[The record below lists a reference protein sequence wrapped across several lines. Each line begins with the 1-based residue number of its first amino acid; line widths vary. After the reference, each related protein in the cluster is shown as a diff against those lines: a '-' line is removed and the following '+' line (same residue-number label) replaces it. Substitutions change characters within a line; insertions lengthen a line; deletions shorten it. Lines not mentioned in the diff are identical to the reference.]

1 MSDTDDYYLTS
12 SLFCVRLLC
21 PFHIYL
27 LKGVFY
33 FMDKKE
39 YFETVV
45 QNQIGYEFKNPLLMR
60 QAFVRKSYSSENGG
74 ENNEVLE
81 FIGDTVL
88 SAAVIRYL
96 TTKYGNN
103 LHVKDKIPAGFRMP
117 QKPEEFH
124 SEKTEGE
131 LTRIKQKLVKKK
143 TLAMRIDELGFT
155 EFLIMGKGDIEQN
168 MAEQP
173 SVKEDLFEA
182 ILGAVALDT
191 NYNYETIQNV
201 VEIMLRPD
209 SIVDNGEEADY
220 VRLIYEW
227 DEAFGCIPY
236 FRYKNEHYG
245 LYIPRNP
252 EVIEVV
258 PQGWY
263 YLANANHSCE
273 LSIRNDLPR
282 FKAYGLSKNEARKI
296 ACKSA
301 YDYLVKH
308 DLLFTIRDEIAEPS
322 IEMAI
327 NQLEIL
333 ARRGYFSIPKYEYT
347 ELHDEGGNPIWHVE
361 CHIDEMDATFYTE
374 SSSKKQAKKKVAL
387 EMLQYVLDNY
397 EEVFSG

>member
-1 MSDTDDYYLTS
+1 
-12 SLFCVRLLC
+12 
-21 PFHIYL
+21 
-27 LKGVFY
+27 
-33 FMDKKE
+33 MDKKE

-45 QNQIGYEFKNPLLMR
+45 QNQIGYEFKNQKLLK
-60 QAFVRKSYSSENGG
+60 QAFVRKSYSEENGG

-81 FIGDTVL
+81 FVGDTVL
-88 SAAVIRYL
+88 SASVMRYL
-96 TTKYGNN
+96 TTKYGND
-103 LHVKDKIPAGFRMP
+103 LHIQEKIPAGFRVP
-117 QKPEEFH
+117 QEPEEFH

-131 LTRIKQKLVKKK
+131 LTRIKQKLVEKK

-191 NYNYETIQNV
+191 NYDYEIIQNV
-201 VEIMLRPD
+201 AEVMLRPD

-227 DEAFGCIPY
+227 DESFGCIPY
-236 FRYKNEHYG
+236 FRYKNERYS
-245 LYIPRNP
+245 LYIPSSP

-258 PQGWY
+258 PQGRY
-263 YLANANHSCE
+263 YPTNANHSCE
-273 LSIRNDLPR
+273 MSIRNDLPR

-296 ACKSA
+296 ACKAA
-301 YDYLVKH
+301 YDYLVEH
-308 DLLFTIRDEIAEPS
+308 DLLFTIRDEIDEPS

-333 ARRGYFSIPKYEYT
+333 ARRGYFSIPRYDYT
-347 ELHDEGGNPIWHVE
+347 ESHDEDGNPIWHVE
-361 CHIDEMDATFYTE
+361 CHIDEIDVAFDSE
-374 SSSKKQAKKKVAL
+374 SSSKKKAKKEVAF

-397 EEVFSG
+397 EEE

>member
-1 MSDTDDYYLTS
+1 
-12 SLFCVRLLC
+12 
-21 PFHIYL
+21 
-27 LKGVFY
+27 
-33 FMDKKE
+33 MDKKE

-45 QNQIGYEFKNPLLMR
+45 QNQIGYEFKNQKLLR
-60 QAFVRKSYSSENGG
+60 QAFVRKSYSEENGG

-81 FIGDTVL
+81 FVGDTVL
-88 SAAVIRYL
+88 SASVMRYL
-96 TTKYGNN
+96 TTKYGND
-103 LHVKDKIPAGFRMP
+103 LHIQEKIPAGFRVP
-117 QKPEEFH
+117 QEAEEFH

-131 LTRIKQKLVKKK
+131 LTRIKQKMVEKK

-191 NYNYETIQNV
+191 DYDYEIIQNV
-201 VEIMLRPD
+201 AEVMLRPD

-227 DEAFGCIPY
+227 DESFGCIPY
-236 FRYKNEHYG
+236 FRYKNERYS
-245 LYIPRNP
+245 LYIPSSP

-258 PQGWY
+258 PQGRY
-263 YLANANHSCE
+263 YPTNANHSCE
-273 LSIRNDLPR
+273 MSIRNDLPR

-296 ACKSA
+296 ACKAA
-301 YDYLVKH
+301 YDYLVEH
-308 DLLFTIRDEIAEPS
+308 DLLFTIRDEIDEPS

-333 ARRGYFSIPKYEYT
+333 ARRGYFSIPRYDYT
-347 ELHDEGGNPIWHVE
+347 ESHDEDGNPIWHVE
-361 CHIDEMDATFYTE
+361 CHIDEIDVVFDSE
-374 SSSKKQAKKKVAL
+374 SSSKKQAKKEVAF

-397 EEVFSG
+397 EEE